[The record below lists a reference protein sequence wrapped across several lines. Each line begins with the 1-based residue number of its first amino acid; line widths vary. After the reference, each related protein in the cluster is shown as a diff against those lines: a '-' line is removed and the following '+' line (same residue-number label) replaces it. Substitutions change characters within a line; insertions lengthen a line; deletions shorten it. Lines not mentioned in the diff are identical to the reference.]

1 MSGLDGCVRHL
12 RMVLAAACALI
23 GAAAGAGGAG
33 SAADARRSGFDFM
46 SPTTQSMQRDDTAN
60 PAWLWRI
67 DGEQRF
73 AADCARCHDAGRM
86 VGVAARHPA
95 FDATRGRPISLGGR
109 IDACWREHVG
119 ADPLGPEHPV
129 RLALETFVAN
139 ASRGLPI
146 APPTDPRLDPWR
158 ERGGRLYLQRMGQ
171 LDLACTHCHD
181 RAAGRRLGGSVIP
194 QGHPTGYPIYRLEW
208 QTVGSL
214 QRRIRGCLAGVRAE
228 PFADDSDEY
237 LALEVFLAHRAA
249 GLPIETPAVR
259 P

>member
-1 MSGLDGCVRHL
+1 MTGVDRRVGRQRGALVAVG
-12 RMVLAAACALI
+12 VLIVAAASARD
-23 GAAAGAGGAG
+23 AG
-33 SAADARRSGFDFM
+33 STADDRRSGFDFM
-46 SPTTQSMQRDDTAN
+46 SPATQSMQRDDAAN

-67 DGEQRF
+67 DGAQRF

-95 FDATRGRPISLGGR
+95 FDAPRGRPISLGGR
-109 IDACWREHVG
+109 IEACWRQHVG
-119 ADPLGPEHPV
+119 GGPLGPEHPV

-146 APPTDPRLDPWR
+146 APPADPRLVPWR
-158 ERGGRLYLQRMGQ
+158 ERGERLYRQRMGQ

-208 QTVGSL
+208 QAVGSL

-228 PFADDSDEY
+228 PFADDGDEH